1 MPWPLKP
8 PPQGGELLDRPRPQ
22 GIHRGDPQ
30 RTEAT
35 HACGGTLGRGAGG
48 QVLRWEDEVKKL
60 SNIWGFNSLY
70 SQFHLPICNSYL
82 PRLVIQQFCWE
93 LVVWCFFVVH
103 LCFWESMDT
112 MAAGLFFL
120 MGKAVRKMTLSDPWM
135 EGDDF
140 QPGSQLNSCISF
152 GLVGISHFGSF
163 EVLGRHLFGLPNF
176 HGNVRASKVACLYF
190 YALSDNLTLNPRCMF
205 DKCYHWCVRNPVPL
219 SIHTLVI

>member
-35 HACGGTLGRGAGG
+35 HAGGGTLGRGAGG

-103 LCFWESMDT
+103 LCFWESIET

-140 QPGSQLNSCISF
+140 QPGSQLNSFVSF
-152 GLVGISHFGSF
+152 GLVVIPIS
-163 EVLGRHLFGLPNF
+163 
-176 HGNVRASKVACLYF
+176 
-190 YALSDNLTLNPRCMF
+190 ALLRSWADTF
-205 DKCYHWCVRNPVPL
+205 
-219 SIHTLVI
+219 LVSRISTEMWGPQKSHVFTSMLCQTTWP